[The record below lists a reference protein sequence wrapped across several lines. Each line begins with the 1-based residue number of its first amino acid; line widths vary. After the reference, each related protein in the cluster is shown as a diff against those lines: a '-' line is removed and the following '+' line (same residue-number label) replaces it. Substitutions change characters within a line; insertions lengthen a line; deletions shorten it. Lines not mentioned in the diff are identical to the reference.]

1 MSDPLRYIVVGTGG
15 YAATWCR
22 SVLPRLAALNKAICV
37 GAVDTF
43 SDRLHFAR
51 DYLKVPEQFCYTK
64 LAEALDERPADFLVN
79 LTPTSQHE
87 RVIEMALTCD
97 LHVLSEGPVAH
108 AMDAAVRTYR
118 KAKAARR
125 KVAVTTGP
133 RYDQDK
139 QSLAEYLNGPQLGR
153 LNYVVCRFTQNSAKL
168 NAWGKS
174 RHEMLDPLLVEAGTH
189 HIDALRGIC
198 RSEPKTV
205 MAMSWNPLW
214 GEYKGDTSATVVM
227 QMQNGAHC
235 TYEGSVT
242 NASTLSPFNQEYIR
256 AECEKATLEL
266 DKRTIRM
273 ITGGNIDE
281 PVVETLPLLQ
291 QETWA
296 NVRLA
301 EQFVDWIAGGPE
313 PKNTLH
319 DHMKV
324 MAAVF
329 AAVESAHTGKCID
342 VEEFLQQHLKAI
354 PKGSVTLN
362 AAKADPLFE
371 DPLEDIVR

>member
-1 MSDPLRYIVVGTGG
+1 MSDPLKYIVVGTGG
-15 YAATWCR
+15 HGAVWCR
-22 SVLPRLAALNKAICV
+22 SVLPRLAKLHKAVCV
-37 GAVDTF
+37 GAVDTVA
-43 SDRLHFAR
+43 DRLSFAR
-51 DYLKVPEQFCYTK
+51 DYLKVPAKSCFTR
-64 LAEALDERPADFLVN
+64 LAEALEDRPADFLVN

-139 QSLAEYLNGPQLGR
+139 QSLCEYLNGTKFGR
-153 LNYVVCRFTQNSAKL
+153 INYIVSRFTQNLPRL

-174 RHEMLDPLLVEAGTH
+174 RHEMLNPLLVEAGTH
-189 HIDALRGIC
+189 HIDTLRALC
-198 RSEPKTV
+198 RSDPKTV
-205 MAMSWNPLW
+205 FAMSWNPLW
-214 GEYKGDTSATVVM
+214 GEYKGDSSATVVM
-227 QMQNGAHC
+227 QMANGVHC
-235 TYEGSVT
+235 TYEGSVS
-242 NASTLSPFNQEYIR
+242 NASTLSPFNHEYIR

-273 ITGGNIDE
+273 ITGGQHDQ
-281 PVVETLPLLQ
+281 PLVETLPMLQ
-291 QETWA
+291 NEVWA
-296 NVRLA
+296 NALLA

-319 DHMKV
+319 NHMHV

-329 AAVESAHTGKCID
+329 GAVESAHTGKAID
-342 VEEFLQQHLKAI
+342 VDDYLQRNLKAI
-354 PKGSVTLN
+354 PKGSVTLTPV
-362 AAKADPLFE
+362 KPDPIFE
-371 DPLEDIVR
+371 DPLEDILH